1 MKGIILVGVMRNR
14 RAVRGKE
21 VEEEE
26 ERQRGIY
33 RVWQRKGGEVEKR

>member
-1 MKGIILVGVMRNR
+1 MRNWS
-14 RAVRGKE
+14 AVKGGG

-26 ERQRGIY
+26 ERQPEIY